1 MLNLVRLFLKLSTF
15 NQRFNLQIIRQLFF
29 SSFFFQQMD
38 SVEYPLLPILE
49 PSGFNVEVF

>member
-29 SSFFFQQMD
+29 
-38 SVEYPLLPILE
+38 EN
-49 PSGFNVEVF
+49 GKANVIGLF